1 MSNKTTV
8 CSNLWCKA
16 TFFYTE
22 DDMIEVKDDNIRSS
36 KIDNILNEVNKVPPV
51 VCHKCKSFD
60 SELSGGISWKE
71 KEYDSDPYDDR
82 PHQIRYKVTNFKL

>member
-1 MSNKTTV
+1 MTNKTTV
-8 CSNLWCKA
+8 CSNPWCKA
-16 TFFYTE
+16 TFFYTD
-22 DDMIEVKDDNIRSS
+22 DDMVEIKDDDRIS
-36 KIDNILNEVNKVPPV
+36 KT

-82 PHQIRYKVTNFKL
+82 PHRIKYSVTNFKL